1 MGQAAL
7 PVTAILS
14 TPPACSVMETLVCAA
29 VSLVLMEQN
38 VQDVLISF
46 TILQTKVTFIIH
58 KGGGFYTL
66 SLSLLSGAWNIGSK
80 TSVYFKAVIDE
91 TILSVI

>member
-14 TPPACSVMETLVCAA
+14 TLPACSVMETLVCVA

-46 TILQTKVTFIIH
+46 TILQTKVMFIIH
-58 KGGGFYTL
+58 TGSGFYTL
-66 SLSLLSGAWNIGSK
+66 SLSLLSGAWNIGK
-80 TSVYFKAVIDE
+80 
-91 TILSVI
+91 